1 MKRTL
6 YIIRHAEAEDQQSGQ
21 NDFSRMLTPKGINQC
36 LHTTDKLN
44 AKFISIDKLISS
56 DAMRTSQTAK
66 LLARFLYIDEAKL
79 SFDNNIYQAS
89 ANMLLNLI
97 SNLSNEWHS
106 VMIVGHNPGVSA
118 LVQHLTNCSNSFS
131 TCSVACIEFDSL
143 SWSRISTTKGKLTFF
158 ISPEEAEEEEE

>member
-6 YIIRHAEAEDQQSGQ
+6 YIVRHAEAEDQQPGQ

-36 LHTTDKLN
+36 LHTTEKLS
-44 AKFISIDKLISS
+44 AKSISIDKLIAS

-66 LLARFLYIDEAKL
+66 LLARFLYIDKAKL
-79 SFDNNIYQAS
+79 CFDNDIYQAP
-89 ANMLLNLI
+89 ADMLLNLI

-106 VMIVGHNPGVSA
+106 VMIIGHNPGVSA
-118 LVQHLTNCSNSFS
+118 LVQHLTNCSDSFS

-143 SWSRISTTKGKLTFF
+143 SWSTISTTKGKLVFF
-158 ISPEEAEEEEE
+158 ISPEEEED